1 MKKTKLYYGHTGWLR
16 VLGIVIPYI
25 FIVGAFQLI
34 AMALLGLNNDNYEAL
49 RTSQQEFVISFTD
62 LLGTFLVLWL
72 FVSAIQ
78 KEKFIN
84 LGFQVKNRLIEF
96 NFGIGLGIVIMF
108 LGFLI
113 LILISQIFFE
123 KLNFNVYE
131 LLLSIGIF
139 IIVAVVEETLIRGY
153 VLKNLMLSFNKYI
166 ALLISSLLFSV
177 MHAANPNFDLFAFL
191 DLFLAGILLGLSY
204 VYTKNLW
211 FPIALHFSWNFFQSF
226 FGFNVSGQDLYSVI
240 EISIRDNNLLNG
252 GGFGFEGSVLS
263 IIFQLIS
270 IFFIYKYFNKRGS
283 TLNLE
288 K

>member
-1 MKKTKLYYGHTGWLR
+1 MYYGHTGWLR

-49 RTSQQEFVISFTD
+49 RTSQQEFVISFAD

-96 NFGIGLGIVIMF
+96 NLGIGLGIVIMF

>member
-1 MKKTKLYYGHTGWLR
+1 M
-16 VLGIVIPYI
+16 
-25 FIVGAFQLI
+25 AFCKR
-34 AMALLGLNNDNYEAL
+34 YSE
-49 RTSQQEFVISFTD
+49 R
-62 LLGTFLVLWL
+62 
-72 FVSAIQ
+72 
-78 KEKFIN
+78 KFIN